1 MLMAMSL
8 FPDGDK
14 VRLGAG
20 ADLVLQHDGS
30 HSYIQNIT
38 GNLNLQGKAGENG
51 IVLVPD
57 GAVTLYHNNAAKLA
71 TASGGVTVT
80 GVLTATT
87 HLDTVAAF
95 IRTSSVGQL
104 YLRNLSGINRI
115 DSYNDPIS
123 ATYPLQ
129 INASQTTF
137 FTSDAERMRI
147 DASGNLLVGTTAQGA
162 SALITGRSGTNRATA
177 FLDVNVASSTAT
189 PVMVLSK
196 FDNNSTTSQ
205 IFVQFTINNGSGGS
219 GQIQANGANT
229 AAFGTYSDSR
239 LKENIV
245 DLPSQLANIMALR
258 PVEYDYI
265 ESEGGGHQIG
275 FVAQEVQ
282 KIYPDLIGERED
294 GMFTLADMNKNDARL
309 IKCMQ
314 EQQTTIEALEARI
327 TALEG

>member
-1 MLMAMSL
+1 VYLPQPLS
-8 FPDGDK
+8 
-14 VRLGAG
+14 
-20 ADLVLQHDGS
+20 
-30 HSYIQNIT
+30 
-38 GNLNLQGKAGENG
+38 
-51 IVLVPD
+51 
-57 GAVTLYHNNAAKLA
+57 
-71 TASGGVTVT
+71 
-80 GVLTATT
+80 
-87 HLDTVAAF
+87 LDTVAAF